1 MNRNGF
7 NRTLKIFDIIRA
19 LQLWEFK
26 KVTKISQISDDGD
39 GDNGDGGAEMNDE
52 GSW

>member
-1 MNRNGF
+1 MKNS
-7 NRTLKIFDIIRA
+7 KI
-19 LQLWEFK
+19 W
-26 KVTKISQISDDGD
+26 QISDDGD